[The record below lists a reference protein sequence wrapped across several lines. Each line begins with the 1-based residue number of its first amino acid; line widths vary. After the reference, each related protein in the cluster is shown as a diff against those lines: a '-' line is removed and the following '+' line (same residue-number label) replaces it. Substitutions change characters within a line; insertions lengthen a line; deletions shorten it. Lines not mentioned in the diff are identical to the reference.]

1 MTEVEVRQVA
11 GSSFLARGPSN
22 HWVPIDAP
30 VDEQGQDAGAR
41 PMELLLMA
49 LGGCTGIDVVLM
61 LKKIRVPIDDLQIK
75 LSGERAEEPPRS
87 FTAIKISYH
96 FWGNDLPLAKLQ
108 RAVEMSQEKYC
119 SVAHT
124 ITQAANISSEI
135 ITHQPGEA
143 L

>member
-22 HWVPIDAP
+22 HWVPVDAP
-30 VDEQGQDAGAR
+30 EDEQGQDAGAR

-61 LKKIRVPIDDLQIK
+61 LKKMRVPFDDLQIK
-75 LSGERAEEPPRS
+75 LSGEREAEPPRIY
-87 FTAIKISYH
+87 TGIKISYH
-96 FWGNDLPLAKLQ
+96 VWGEDLPMAKLE
-108 RAVEMSQEKYC
+108 RAVELSQEKYC
-119 SVAHT
+119 SVSNT
-124 ITQAANISSEI
+124 LNQTVSISSEI